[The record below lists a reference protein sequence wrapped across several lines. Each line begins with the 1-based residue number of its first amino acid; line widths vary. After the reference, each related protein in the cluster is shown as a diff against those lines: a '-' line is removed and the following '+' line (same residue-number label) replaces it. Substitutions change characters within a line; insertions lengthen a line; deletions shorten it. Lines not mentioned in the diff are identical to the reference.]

1 MDSNTNSDAALAKDL
16 HELRNAYEALQ
27 EQYKSLLSRPAQSS
41 EQAYLTILDCIS
53 ELIYIQDDQGR
64 FQYVNRACEKCYGY
78 PRDYFIGRTPEF
90 LSAPGKNDLPAIEA
104 AIAAATHK
112 VPGTFEFWGLRK
124 DGTIFPKIV
133 NLFPGE
139 FGGKPAVFAIAR
151 DITEIKN
158 TENELHAANERL
170 KTLIEAIPDA
180 IFFKDGDGRWLIT
193 NDAAK
198 NLFKLHEF
206 PWEGKTDRM
215 LADERAE
222 FREEHLKCIEDD
234 ELAWKAK
241 KMFVANEYIHDGASP
256 GREFEV
262 RKVPLFEKDGSRK
275 ALVVVGAEI
284 TEKKRTKKL
293 IVQLSRVV
301 EQSPVGI
308 IIIAADGAI
317 EYTNRKVTE
326 ITGYQRDELNRIKYR
341 EICFSGMH
349 TDDMQKISDILI
361 SGEDW
366 KGEFYNRKKSG
377 ENYWAAISISPIV
390 DDAGKFSKY
399 LVILEDIS
407 DRKALES
414 VLITEREK
422 AESASK
428 LKDAFIA
435 NISHE
440 IRTPMNGI
448 LGMSSMIHETF
459 LPQLNADTE
468 KLFFSLKKSSKRLL
482 HTVDMILN
490 YSRMQIGDFPIECS
504 SVSLS
509 AVIQKILAEYALIAA
524 EKSLRPTF
532 YPIDR
537 NDTVQAD
544 QSAIETV
551 FENIIDNAIKYTERG
566 SIEITIDRN
575 ANRQLCVTV
584 KDTGVGISEAYL
596 SNLFSPY
603 SQEETGY
610 SRRYEGMGLG
620 LPIVKKLLDF
630 NKATIEVQSK
640 KGEGSTFVVTFL
652 DTTGN
657 DSANEVS
664 VSENQNRSASRVR
677 NSDVTGK
684 PVILLV
690 EDDIENQFLMRM
702 VLKNEYSLVIAKD
715 GDSALFELEKQPFD
729 LILMDI
735 SLSQGMNGL
744 DLTKQIRKLDG
755 MREVPI
761 IVVSGHASSF
771 DRQAAL
777 AAGCDDFLAK
787 PFEIDDLNALVKQYL
802 LAD

>member
-1 MDSNTNSDAALAKDL
+1 MDSNSNSDAVYAKDL
-16 HELRNAYEALQ
+16 QELRTAYMVLQ
-27 EQYKSLLSRPAQSS
+27 EQYKSLLSSRSLSS
-41 EQAYLTILDCIS
+41 DQAYLSILDSIS
-53 ELIYIQDDQGR
+53 ELIYIQDEGGR
-64 FQYVNRACEKCYGY
+64 FLYVNRACEICYGY
-78 PRDYFIGRTPEF
+78 SRDFFIGKTPEF
-90 LSAPGKNDLPAIEA
+90 LSAPGKNDLPAIASAISA
-104 AIAAATHK
+104 AINKT
-112 VPGTFEFWGLRK
+112 PGAFEFWGLKK
-124 DGTIFPKIV
+124 DGTVFLKSV

-139 FGGKPAVFAIAR
+139 YQAKPAVFAIAR

-158 TENELHAANERL
+158 TENELQAANERL

-180 IFFKDGDGRWLIT
+180 IFFKDGEGRWLIT

-198 NLFKLHEF
+198 DLFKLNEF
-206 PWEGKTDRM
+206 AWEGKTDRM
-215 LADERAE
+215 LADERPE
-222 FREEHLKCIEDD
+222 FRDEHLKCIEDD

-241 KMFVANEYIHDGASP
+241 KMFVANEYIHDGSSP

-308 IIIAADGAI
+308 IIITADGAV

-349 TDDMQKISDILI
+349 TDELQKISDVLI
-361 SGEDW
+361 NGEDW
-366 KGEFYNRKKSG
+366 KGEFYNRKRTG
-377 ENYWAAISISPIV
+377 ESYWAAISISPIV
-390 DDAGKFSKY
+390 DDAEKFSKY

-440 IRTPMNGI
+440 IRTPLNGI

-509 AVIQKILAEYALIAA
+509 SVIQKILSEYALIAA

-537 NDTVQAD
+537 NDTVLAD

-630 NKATIEVQSK
+630 NKATIEVQSR
-640 KGEGSTFVVTFL
+640 KGEGSTFIVTFL
-652 DTTGN
+652 DSVEYESAN
-657 DSANEVS
+657 DSLAQENLDRAVS
-664 VSENQNRSASRVR
+664 KKR
-677 NSDVTGK
+677 NSDSIGK

-702 VLKNEYSLVIAKD
+702 VLKNEYDLVIAKD
-715 GDSALFELEKQPFD
+715 GDSALLELEKQPFD

-744 DLTKQIRKLDG
+744 DLTKRIRKIDR
-755 MREVPI
+755 MQEVPI

-771 DRQAAL
+771 DRHAAL

-787 PFEIDDLNALVKQYL
+787 PFEIDDLYALVKQYL
-802 LAD
+802 SLD